1 MGQGLFLCPIFSAIE
16 SGAGLPS
23 ESLFTIFQKVQ
34 KKQARTSVRIRGG
47 YIPEQKSHRVNPC
60 DQGRQGGGE
69 EGEHHPRIVN
79 KEASLVAQ
87 MVKNPPATRE
97 TWV

>member
-1 MGQGLFLCPIFSAIE
+1 M
-16 SGAGLPS
+16 
-23 ESLFTIFQKVQ
+23 
-34 KKQARTSVRIRGG
+34 RIRGG